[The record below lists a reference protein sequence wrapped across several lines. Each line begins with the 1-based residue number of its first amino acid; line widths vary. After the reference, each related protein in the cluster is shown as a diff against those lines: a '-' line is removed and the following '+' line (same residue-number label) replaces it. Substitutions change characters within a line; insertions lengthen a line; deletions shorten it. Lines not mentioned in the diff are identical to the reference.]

1 METDS
6 EALEWVCES
15 GEISML
21 GPYLVEHVRCPV
33 CGQQNT
39 LRLLEGPASPVRGV
53 LTCVHL
59 RYRELRDDGGYY
71 GFAGAGALEQGAGA

>member
-1 METDS
+1 MDMDS
-6 EALEWVCES
+6 DGLCWVPEN

-21 GPYLVEHVRCPV
+21 GPYLVEKVCCPL
-33 CGQQNT
+33 CGEENT

-59 RYRELRDDGGYY
+59 RYRELRDTGSYY
-71 GFAGAGALEQGAGA
+71 AFAPTAPPATAA